1 MRRGGAK
8 DMSVS
13 EERAFELL
21 KKLAFERVSGT
32 DEERRAAEILRDE
45 AASFGV
51 SAEMDPFFVQDADVL
66 RAELEVLSPFHKKYE
81 VTGFKRSADT
91 PDEGLEAEFLYVE
104 DAAEALLKDARGKIV
119 LTNDIR
125 RNSYERIVKAGAAG
139 VITWS
144 GEFDDDL
151 KETDLNI
158 CKLRPMLTD
167 AFGFLPAVNLR
178 AADAIDLV
186 RGSAKTVRMTV
197 KNQNAERESRNVICT
212 IPGSDCAGEEILL
225 GAHYDSVYFSTGVY
239 DNAAGCVVLMELMRY
254 FKENPPRRTL
264 RFAFFGSEEQGL
276 LGSWHYA
283 QTNDLTRTVFMVN
296 ADVGGAVL
304 GVNKAYLTCDQAGV
318 AYVDALLKEGGYAFD
333 VRQSIQSSDSIPLTD
348 AGVPCLNIN
357 RAAAHG
363 AGVMHSRRD
372 TVSFLS
378 AQGIANILYPALD
391 IVKRLANA
399 AVFPIRREVPQEVR
413 DMVDKYLYRK

>member
-1 MRRGGAK
+1 MT
-8 DMSVS
+8 VS

-21 KKLAFERVSGT
+21 KKMAFERVSGT
-32 DEERRAAEILRDE
+32 GEERRAAEILRGE

-51 SAEMDPFFVQDADVL
+51 SAEFDPFSVEDADVL

-91 PDEGLEAEFLYVE
+91 PDEGLTAGFLYVE
-104 DAAEALLKDARGKIV
+104 DAAEALLQDARGKIV

-125 RNSYERIVKAGAAG
+125 RNAYERIIKAGAAG

-144 GEFDDDL
+144 GDFSDDPAHS
-151 KETDLNI
+151 DLNI

-167 AFGFLPAVNLR
+167 AFGFLPAVNMR

-186 RGSAKTVRMTV
+186 RSGAETVRLTV
-197 KNQNAERESRNVICT
+197 KNRNVTRESRNVVCT
-212 IPGSDCAGEEILL
+212 IPGTDRADEEILL
-225 GAHYDSVYFSTGVY
+225 GGHYDSVYFSTGVY

-254 FKENPPRRTL
+254 FKANPPRRTL
-264 RFAFFGSEEQGL
+264 KFVFFGSEEQGL
-276 LGSWHYA
+276 LGSRHYA
-283 QTNDLTRTVFMVN
+283 ASHDLEKTVFMVN
-296 ADVGGAVL
+296 ADVGGPVL
-304 GVNKAYLTCDQAGV
+304 GANKAYLTCNQDGV
-318 AYVDALLKEGGYAFD
+318 AYVAALLNEGGYAFE
-333 VRQSIQSSDSIPLTD
+333 VKQSIQSSDSIPMTD

-363 AGVMHSRRD
+363 AGVMHSRLD

-378 AQGIANILYPALD
+378 ARGVANILYPALD
-391 IVKRLANA
+391 IMKRLDGAS
-399 AVFPIRREVPQEVR
+399 VFPIKREVPQEVR
-413 DMVDKYLYRK
+413 DKVDRYLYRK

>member
-1 MRRGGAK
+1 MT
-8 DMSVS
+8 VS

-21 KKLAFERVSGT
+21 KKMAFERVSGT
-32 DEERRAAEILRDE
+32 GEERRAAEILRGE

-51 SAEMDPFFVQDADVL
+51 SAEFDPFSVEDADVL

-91 PDEGLEAEFLYVE
+91 PDEGLTAGFLYVE
-104 DAAEALLKDARGKIV
+104 DAAEALLRDARGKIV

-125 RNSYERIVKAGAAG
+125 RNAYERIIKAGAAG

-144 GEFDDDL
+144 GDFSDDPAHS
-151 KETDLNI
+151 DLNI

-167 AFGFLPAVNLR
+167 AFGFLPAVNMR

-186 RGSAKTVRMTV
+186 RSGAETVRLTV
-197 KNQNAERESRNVICT
+197 KNRNVTRESRNVVCT
-212 IPGSDCAGEEILL
+212 IPGTDRADEEILL
-225 GAHYDSVYFSTGVY
+225 GGHYDSVYFSTGVY

-254 FKENPPRRTL
+254 FKANPPRRTL
-264 RFAFFGSEEQGL
+264 KFVFFGSEEQGL
-276 LGSWHYA
+276 LGSRHYA
-283 QTNDLTRTVFMVN
+283 ASHDLEKTVFMVN
-296 ADVGGAVL
+296 ADVGGPVL
-304 GVNKAYLTCDQAGV
+304 GANKAYLTCNQDGV
-318 AYVDALLKEGGYAFD
+318 AYVAALLNEGGYAFE
-333 VRQSIQSSDSIPLTD
+333 VKQSIQSSDSIPMTD

-363 AGVMHSRRD
+363 AGVMHSRLD

-378 AQGIANILYPALD
+378 ARGVANILYPALD
-391 IVKRLANA
+391 IMKRLDGAS
-399 AVFPIRREVPQEVR
+399 VFPIKREIPQEVR
-413 DMVDKYLYRK
+413 DMVDRYLYRK

>member
-1 MRRGGAK
+1 MT
-8 DMSVS
+8 VS

-21 KKLAFERVSGT
+21 KKMAFERVSGT
-32 DEERRAAEILRDE
+32 GEERRVAEILRGE

-51 SAEMDPFFVQDADVL
+51 SAEFDPFSVEDADVL

-91 PDEGLEAEFLYVE
+91 PDEGLTAGFLYVE
-104 DAAEALLKDARGKIV
+104 DAAEALLQDARGKIV

-125 RNSYERIVKAGAAG
+125 RNAYERIIKAGAAG

-144 GEFDDDL
+144 GDFSDDPAHS
-151 KETDLNI
+151 DLNI

-167 AFGFLPAVNLR
+167 AFGFLPAVNMR

-186 RGSAKTVRMTV
+186 RSGAETVRLTV
-197 KNQNAERESRNVICT
+197 KNRNVTRESRNVVCT
-212 IPGSDCAGEEILL
+212 IPGTDRADEEILL
-225 GAHYDSVYFSTGVY
+225 GGHYDSVYFSTGVY

-254 FKENPPRRTL
+254 FKANPPRRTL
-264 RFAFFGSEEQGL
+264 KFVFFGSEEQGL
-276 LGSWHYA
+276 LGSKHYA
-283 QTNDLTRTVFMVN
+283 ASHDLEKTVFMVN
-296 ADVGGAVL
+296 ADVGGPVL
-304 GVNKAYLTCDQAGV
+304 GANKAYLTCNQDGV
-318 AYVDALLKEGGYAFD
+318 AYVAALLNEGGYAFE
-333 VRQSIQSSDSIPLTD
+333 VKQSIQSSDSIPMTD

-363 AGVMHSRRD
+363 AGVMHSRLD

-378 AQGIANILYPALD
+378 ARGVANILYPALD
-391 IVKRLANA
+391 IMKRLDGAS
-399 AVFPIRREVPQEVR
+399 VFPIKREVPQEVR
-413 DMVDKYLYRK
+413 DKVDRYLYRK

>member
-1 MRRGGAK
+1 MT
-8 DMSVS
+8 VS

-21 KKLAFERVSGT
+21 KKMAFERVSGT
-32 DEERRAAEILRDE
+32 GEERRAAEILRGE

-51 SAEMDPFFVQDADVL
+51 SAEFDPFSVEDADVL

-91 PDEGLEAEFLYVE
+91 PDEGLAAGFLYVE
-104 DAAEALLKDARGKIV
+104 DAAEALLQDARGKIV

-125 RNSYERIVKAGAAG
+125 RNAYERIVKAGAAG

-144 GEFDDDL
+144 GDFSDDPAHS
-151 KETDLNI
+151 DLNI

-167 AFGFLPAVNLR
+167 AFGFLPAVNMR

-186 RGSAKTVRMTV
+186 RSGAETVRLTV
-197 KNQNAERESRNVICT
+197 KNRNVTRESRNVVCT
-212 IPGSDCAGEEILL
+212 IPGTDRADEEILL
-225 GAHYDSVYFSTGVY
+225 GGHYDSVYFSTGVY

-254 FKENPPRRTL
+254 FKANPPRRTL
-264 RFAFFGSEEQGL
+264 KFVFFGSEEQGL
-276 LGSWHYA
+276 LGSKHYA
-283 QTNDLTRTVFMVN
+283 ASHDLEKTVFMVN
-296 ADVGGAVL
+296 ADVGGPVL
-304 GVNKAYLTCDQAGV
+304 GANKAYLTCNQDGV
-318 AYVDALLKEGGYAFD
+318 AYVAALLNEGGYAFE
-333 VRQSIQSSDSIPLTD
+333 VKQSIQSSDSIPMTD

-363 AGVMHSRRD
+363 AGVMHSRLD

-378 AQGIANILYPALD
+378 ARGVANILYPALD
-391 IVKRLANA
+391 IMKRLDGAS
-399 AVFPIRREVPQEVR
+399 VFPIKREIPQEVR
-413 DMVDKYLYRK
+413 DMVDRYLYRK

>member
-1 MRRGGAK
+1 MT
-8 DMSVS
+8 VS

-21 KKLAFERVSGT
+21 KKMAFERVSGT
-32 DEERRAAEILRDE
+32 GEERRAAEILRGE

-51 SAEMDPFFVQDADVL
+51 SAEFDPFSVEDADVL

-91 PDEGLEAEFLYVE
+91 PDEGLAAGFLYVE
-104 DAAEALLKDARGKIV
+104 DAAEALLQDARGKIV

-125 RNSYERIVKAGAAG
+125 RNAYERIIKAGAAG

-144 GEFDDDL
+144 GDFSDDPAHS
-151 KETDLNI
+151 DLNI

-167 AFGFLPAVNLR
+167 AFGFLPAVNMR

-186 RGSAKTVRMTV
+186 RSGAETVRLTV
-197 KNQNAERESRNVICT
+197 KNRNVTRESRNVVCT
-212 IPGSDCAGEEILL
+212 IPGTDRADEEILL
-225 GAHYDSVYFSTGVY
+225 GGHYDSVYFSTGVY

-254 FKENPPRRTL
+254 FKANPPRRTL
-264 RFAFFGSEEQGL
+264 KFVFFGSEEQGL
-276 LGSWHYA
+276 LGSKHYA
-283 QTNDLTRTVFMVN
+283 ASHDLEKTVFMVN
-296 ADVGGAVL
+296 ADVGGPVL
-304 GVNKAYLTCDQAGV
+304 GANKAYLTCNQDGV
-318 AYVDALLKEGGYAFD
+318 AYVAALLNEGGYAFE
-333 VRQSIQSSDSIPLTD
+333 VKQSIQSSDSIPMTD

-363 AGVMHSRRD
+363 AGVMHSRLD

-378 AQGIANILYPALD
+378 ARGVANILYPALD
-391 IVKRLANA
+391 IMKRLDGAS
-399 AVFPIRREVPQEVR
+399 VFPIKREIPQEVR
-413 DMVDKYLYRK
+413 DMVDRYLYRK

>member
-1 MRRGGAK
+1 MT
-8 DMSVS
+8 VS

-21 KKLAFERVSGT
+21 KKMAFERVSGT
-32 DEERRAAEILRDE
+32 GEERRAAEILRGE

-51 SAEMDPFFVQDADVL
+51 SAEFDPFSVEDADVL

-91 PDEGLEAEFLYVE
+91 PDEGLAAGFLYVE
-104 DAAEALLKDARGKIV
+104 DAAEALLQDARGKIV

-125 RNSYERIVKAGAAG
+125 RNAYERIVKAGAAG

-144 GEFDDDL
+144 GDFSDDPAHS
-151 KETDLNI
+151 DLNI

-167 AFGFLPAVNLR
+167 AFGFLPAVNML

-186 RGSAKTVRMTV
+186 RSGAETVRLTV
-197 KNQNAERESRNVICT
+197 KNRNVTRESRNVVCT
-212 IPGSDCAGEEILL
+212 IPGTDRADEEILL
-225 GAHYDSVYFSTGVY
+225 GGHYDSVYFSTGVY

-254 FKENPPRRTL
+254 FKANPPRRTL
-264 RFAFFGSEEQGL
+264 KFVFFGSEEQGL
-276 LGSWHYA
+276 LGSRHYA
-283 QTNDLTRTVFMVN
+283 ASHDLEKTVFMVN
-296 ADVGGAVL
+296 ADVGGPVL
-304 GVNKAYLTCDQAGV
+304 GANKAYLTCNQDGV
-318 AYVDALLKEGGYAFD
+318 AYVAALLNEGGYAFE
-333 VRQSIQSSDSIPLTD
+333 VKQSIQSSDSIPMTD

-363 AGVMHSRRD
+363 AGVMHSRLD

-378 AQGIANILYPALD
+378 ARGVANILYPALD
-391 IVKRLANA
+391 IMKRLDGAS
-399 AVFPIRREVPQEVR
+399 VFPIKREIPQEVR
-413 DMVDKYLYRK
+413 DMVDRYLYRK

>member
-1 MRRGGAK
+1 MT
-8 DMSVS
+8 VS

-21 KKLAFERVSGT
+21 KKMAFERVSGT
-32 DEERRAAEILRDE
+32 GEERRVAEILRGE

-51 SAEMDPFFVQDADVL
+51 SAEFDPFSVEDADVL

-91 PDEGLEAEFLYVE
+91 PDEGLTAGFLYVE
-104 DAAEALLKDARGKIV
+104 DAAEALLQDARGKIV

-125 RNSYERIVKAGAAG
+125 RNAYERIVKAGAAG

-144 GEFDDDL
+144 GDFSDDPAHS
-151 KETDLNI
+151 DLNI

-167 AFGFLPAVNLR
+167 AFGFLPAVNMR

-186 RGSAKTVRMTV
+186 RSGAETVRLTV
-197 KNQNAERESRNVICT
+197 KNRNVTRESRNVVCT
-212 IPGSDCAGEEILL
+212 IPGTDRADEEILL
-225 GAHYDSVYFSTGVY
+225 GGHYDSVYFSTGVY

-254 FKENPPRRTL
+254 FKANPPRRTL
-264 RFAFFGSEEQGL
+264 KFVFFGSEEQGL
-276 LGSWHYA
+276 LGSKHYA
-283 QTNDLTRTVFMVN
+283 ASHDLEKTVFMVN
-296 ADVGGAVL
+296 ADVGGPVL
-304 GVNKAYLTCDQAGV
+304 GANKAYLTCNQDGV
-318 AYVDALLKEGGYAFD
+318 AYVAALLNEGGYAFE
-333 VRQSIQSSDSIPLTD
+333 VKQSIQSSDSIPMTD

-363 AGVMHSRRD
+363 AGVMHSRLD

-378 AQGIANILYPALD
+378 ARGVANILYPALD
-391 IVKRLANA
+391 IMKRLDGAS
-399 AVFPIRREVPQEVR
+399 VFPIKREIPQEVR
-413 DMVDKYLYRK
+413 DMVDRYLYRK

>member
-1 MRRGGAK
+1 MT
-8 DMSVS
+8 VS

-21 KKLAFERVSGT
+21 KKMAFERVSGT
-32 DEERRAAEILRDE
+32 GEERRAAEILRGE

-51 SAEMDPFFVQDADVL
+51 SAEFDPFSVEDADVL

-91 PDEGLEAEFLYVE
+91 PDEGLAAGFLYVE
-104 DAAEALLKDARGKIV
+104 DAAEALLQDARGKIV

-125 RNSYERIVKAGAAG
+125 RNAYERIIKAGAAG

-144 GEFDDDL
+144 GDFSDDPASS
-151 KETDLNI
+151 DLNI

-167 AFGFLPAVNLR
+167 AFGFLPAVNMR

-186 RGSAKTVRMTV
+186 RSGAETVRLTV
-197 KNQNAERESRNVICT
+197 KNRNVTRESRNVVCT
-212 IPGSDCAGEEILL
+212 IPGTDRADEEILL
-225 GAHYDSVYFSTGVY
+225 GGHYDSVYFSTGVY

-254 FKENPPRRTL
+254 FKANPPRRTL
-264 RFAFFGSEEQGL
+264 KFVFFGSEEQGL
-276 LGSWHYA
+276 LGSKHYA
-283 QTNDLTRTVFMVN
+283 ASHDLEKTVFMVN
-296 ADVGGAVL
+296 ADVGGPVL
-304 GVNKAYLTCDQAGV
+304 GANKAYLTCNQDGV
-318 AYVDALLKEGGYAFD
+318 AYVAALLNEGGYAFE
-333 VRQSIQSSDSIPLTD
+333 VKQSIQSSDSIPMTD

-363 AGVMHSRRD
+363 AGVMHSRLD

-378 AQGIANILYPALD
+378 ARGVANILYPALD
-391 IVKRLANA
+391 IMKRLDGAS
-399 AVFPIRREVPQEVR
+399 VFPIKREIPQEVR
-413 DMVDKYLYRK
+413 DMVDRYLYRK

>member
-1 MRRGGAK
+1 MT
-8 DMSVS
+8 VS

-21 KKLAFERVSGT
+21 KKMAFERVSGT
-32 DEERRAAEILRDE
+32 GEERRAAEILRGE

-51 SAEMDPFFVQDADVL
+51 SAEFDPFSVEDADVL

-91 PDEGLEAEFLYVE
+91 PDEGLAAGFLYVE
-104 DAAEALLKDARGKIV
+104 DAAEALLQDARGRIV

-125 RNSYERIVKAGAAG
+125 RNAYERIVKAGAAG

-144 GEFDDDL
+144 GDFSDDPAHS
-151 KETDLNI
+151 DLNI

-167 AFGFLPAVNLR
+167 AFGFLPAVNMR

-186 RGSAKTVRMTV
+186 RSGAETVRLTV
-197 KNQNAERESRNVICT
+197 KNRNVTRESRNVVCT
-212 IPGSDCAGEEILL
+212 IPGTDRADEEILL
-225 GAHYDSVYFSTGVY
+225 GGHYDSVYFSTGVY

-254 FKENPPRRTL
+254 FKANPPRRTL
-264 RFAFFGSEEQGL
+264 KFVFFGSEEQGL
-276 LGSWHYA
+276 LGSKHYA
-283 QTNDLTRTVFMVN
+283 ASHDLEKTVFMVN
-296 ADVGGAVL
+296 ADVGGPVL
-304 GVNKAYLTCDQAGV
+304 GANKAYLTCNQDGV
-318 AYVDALLKEGGYAFD
+318 AYVAALLNEGGYAFE
-333 VRQSIQSSDSIPLTD
+333 VKQSIQSSDSIPMTD

-363 AGVMHSRRD
+363 AGVMHSRLD

-378 AQGIANILYPALD
+378 ARGVANILYPALD
-391 IVKRLANA
+391 IMKRLDGAS
-399 AVFPIRREVPQEVR
+399 VFPIKREIPQEVR
-413 DMVDKYLYRK
+413 DMVDRYLYRK